1 MKNKKATQKYS
12 KISCL
17 AWAVK
22 KLWKLDRWFVFFIFA
37 IPVPHIILSLIQD
50 YFPKVLID
58 QVGAGGSFRNL
69 AFLVI
74 EFTAALILFTMLE
87 SFVNLK
93 CEERIHYPT
102 LVYQSE
108 MRDKEGYETDFE
120 NTLKQDHR
128 EIYGYAMGDAT
139 CGNCSLEFFWTDLS
153 DLLVH
158 GVCILT
164 YSSLLAFLNPVLL
177 LVIALASLASYFTG
191 RWRPI
196 YYEKNKHKWEK
207 ENRRQ
212 NYLKALSSNFSL
224 AKDIRLY
231 NLENWLDE
239 MFRSCQSIIL
249 SWNKR
254 CSLRELWGTLLYWF
268 LDFVQRG
275 AAYLV
280 LIGTLLAGRITVGDF
295 VFYFSLLLNLGYCF
309 AELIGDVARLNTRGE
324 KIACY
329 REFYD
334 YPDKFN
340 HGKGAPL
347 PEGPVSIELK
357 RVRYRYDGAEEDTL
371 KGISLTVNSGE
382 KLALVGKNGAG
393 KTTLI
398 KLICGLIT
406 PTDGEILVNGRN
418 IQEYNIEEYYS
429 MISAVFQDIQTVAFT
444 LFEFVASSDPERPG
458 AREDAVRAMK
468 FAGIYDKVQSLPGGM
483 DTHLMKGI
491 YDDGVDF
498 SGGEMQK
505 LVLARAIYKDGAIL
519 ILDEPAAALDPIA
532 ENRLYLQYRELTAG
546 KTSIYISHRFA
557 STRFCDRIVLLEDGI
572 IKESGSHESLMEQNG
587 SYAYMFGVQSK
598 YYQDS
603 EIRAL
608 YKADAALNKEPSAI
622 N

>member
-1 MKNKKATQKYS
+1 MKNKKARKKQKYS

-22 KLWKLDRWFVFFIFA
+22 KLWKLDHWFVFFIFA
-37 IPVPHIILSLIQD
+37 IPVPNTILGLMQD
-50 YFPKVLID
+50 YFPKALID
-58 QVGAGGSFRNL
+58 QVGAGAPFRNL
-69 AFLVI
+69 ALLI
-74 EFTAALILFTMLE
+74 IGFTAVLILFTMLD
-87 SFVNLK
+87 SFVFMK
-93 CEERIHYPT
+93 CESRGYYPT

-108 MRDKEGYETDFE
+108 MDDKDGYETDFE
-120 NTLKQDHR
+120 NTLKQDYK
-128 EIYGYAMGDAT
+128 EIFGYANGDAT

-153 DLLVH
+153 NLLVH

-164 YSSLLAFLNPVLL
+164 YSSLLAFLNPILL
-177 LVIALASLASYFTG
+177 LIIALTSLASYFTG

-196 YYEKNKHKWEK
+196 YYEKNKHNWEK
-207 ENRRQ
+207 EIRRQ
-212 NYLKALSSNFSL
+212 NYLKTLSSNFSL

-231 NLENWLDE
+231 NLESWLDE
-239 MFRSCQSIIL
+239 MFRSCQNFIL

-275 AAYLV
+275 AAYFV
-280 LIGTLLAGRITVGDF
+280 LIGTLLAGMITVGDF
-295 VFYFSLLLNLGYCF
+295 VFYFNLLLSLGYCF
-309 AELIGDVARLNTRGE
+309 AELIGDVAKLNTRGE

-340 HGKGAPL
+340 HGKGCPL
-347 PEGPVSIELK
+347 PEAPVSIEL
-357 RVRYRYDGAEEDTL
+357 RDVWYRYDGAEEDTL

-382 KLALVGKNGAG
+382 NLALVGRNGAG
-393 KTTLI
+393 KTTLV
-398 KLICGLIT
+398 KLICGLLT
-406 PTDGEILVNGRN
+406 PTRGEILVNGRK

-444 LFEFVASSDPERPG
+444 LFEFVASCDPERPG

-519 ILDEPAAALDPIA
+519 ILDEPTSALDPIA

-598 YYQDS
+598 YYRKQVQLPIV
-603 EIRAL
+603 ECGAEGG
-608 YKADAALNKEPSAI
+608 NF
-622 N
+622 